1 LARCL
6 LAEKAF
12 DVIDVFEQRNN
23 VGGIWNSSGTAQSSK
38 IPIPQTNPRYG
49 LEGVHDGSHNT
60 GNANRDRHNRQR
72 LEFETPLYDNLEANI
87 PKFLMAYSDK
97 PFPADAPLFPKHRMV
112 LKYLEEYAEEV
123 RHLIRFQT
131 QVLDVRLHT
140 DDERGGSDRWE
151 VTALDLQSRNATTA
165 YYDAVV
171 VASGHYTIPHVPDI
185 KGVGDW
191 NEAYRGTIIHSKA
204 YRKPDAFK
212 DKKVLIIGNSA
223 SGVDIAAQISR
234 FCKQPLLL
242 SSRSGSMFAQA
253 APWKNLPEIAEF
265 IFPDTLED
273 TVGSCSDG
281 QYRAV
286 RFVDGSI
293 ETHIDAVVFATGY
306 FFSFPFLLNLEPPI
320 ITDGFRTQDV
330 YQHIFHIEHPTLA
343 FPVLNLKVIPFP
355 LAETQCAAI
364 ARVWSGRLSLPSKKE
379 MRDWEREVI
388 QDRGNGKSFHVLKF
402 PLDAETLN
410 ELERWVSSAPRVDG
424 LENGGNGKMGTF
436 WNEKAIWMRSK
447 FPQIK
452 KAYAERGENRFEVR
466 TAEELGFDYERCK
479 EEENNHI

>member
-1 LARCL
+1 
-6 LAEKAF
+6 
-12 DVIDVFEQRNN
+12 V
-23 VGGIWNSSGTAQSSK
+23 QSSK

-49 LEGVHDGSHNT
+49 LEGGLDGELNT
-60 GNANRDRHNRQR
+60 GNANNDWHDGHR
-72 LEFETPLYDNLEANI
+72 LEFETPLYDNLETNI

-97 PFPADAPLFPKHRMV
+97 PFPTNAPLFPKHEMV
-112 LKYLEEYAEEV
+112 LKYLEEYAEDV

-131 QVLDVRLHT
+131 QVRDVRLRK
-140 DDERGGSDRWE
+140 DDEHGGSDRWE
-151 VTALDLQSRNATTA
+151 VTVLDLRSRHATTA
-165 YYDAVV
+165 VYDAVV
-171 VASGHYTIPHVPDI
+171 VASGHYTVPHVPAI

-191 NEAYRGTIIHSKA
+191 NEAYRGAIIHSKA
-204 YRKPDAFK
+204 YRKPDVFK
-212 DKKVLIIGNSA
+212 DKKVLIVGNSA

-242 SSRSGSMFAQA
+242 SSRSESMFVQGA
-253 APWKNLPEIAEF
+253 AWKNVPEIAEF
-265 IFPDTLED
+265 IFPDILED
-273 TVGSCSDG
+273 TADN

-306 FFSFPFLLNLEPPI
+306 FFSFPFLLSLDPPI
-320 ITDGFRTQDV
+320 ITDGFRTRDV

-343 FPVLNLKVIPFP
+343 FPVLNLKIIPFP

-379 MRDWEREVI
+379 MRDWEREI
-388 QDRGNGKSFHVLKF
+388 IRDRGDGRSFHVLKF

-410 ELERWVSSAPRVDG
+410 DLERWVSSAPKVDG
-424 LENGGNGKMGTF
+424 LENEGNGKMGTF
-436 WNEKAIWMRSK
+436 WNDKAIWMRSK

-452 KAYAERGENRFEVR
+452 RAYAERGENRFKVR
-466 TAEELGFDYERCK
+466 TAEELGFDYERSK
-479 EEENNHI
+479 EEEGNRI